1 MTRQWLFL
9 APCALGALGL
19 FLARRA
25 GDGTAGFYWATAF
38 TAVVYAA
45 AWWLWGNRQ
54 AFMGPEKLI
63 DVLRGALIG
72 AALALVFVLGALVVQ
87 HIPFLAGPAAE
98 LLDTPDKG
106 GYALTLLVL
115 VVNGLGEELV
125 FRDVVPRQLRGMG
138 QSVVQAGVWS
148 TLVYCVVTC
157 VMGVPLLVF
166 AAGVLGAVAYFEA
179 AKTGRLY
186 SPIAVHLTWSIG
198 MLLILPQFF

>member
-9 APCALGALGL
+9 VPCALGALGL
-19 FLARRA
+19 FLARLA
-25 GDGTAGFYWATAF
+25 GDGSAGFYWATAF

-45 AWWLWGNRQ
+45 AWWLWGNRE
-54 AFMGPEKLI
+54 AFMGPRKLI

-87 HIPFLAGPAAE
+87 HIPFLASPAAE

-148 TLVYCVVTC
+148 TLVYCLVTC

-198 MLLILPQFF
+198 MLLILPQFL

>member
-1 MTRQWLFL
+1 LTRQWLFL

-54 AFMGPEKLI
+54 AFMGPKKLI

-148 TLVYCVVTC
+148 TLVYCLVTC

-198 MLLILPQFF
+198 MLLILPQFL

>member
-54 AFMGPEKLI
+54 AFMGPKKLI

-115 VVNGLGEELV
+115 VVNGIGEELV

-148 TLVYCVVTC
+148 TLAYSLVTC

-186 SPIAVHLTWSIG
+186 SPNAVHLTWSIG
-198 MLLILPQFF
+198 MLLILPKFF

>member
-54 AFMGPEKLI
+54 AFMGPKKLI

-72 AALALVFVLGALVVQ
+72 ATLALVFVLGALVVQ

-106 GYALTLLVL
+106 GYALTLVVL
-115 VVNGLGEELV
+115 VVNGIGEELV

-138 QSVVQAGVWS
+138 QSMVQAGVWS
-148 TLVYCVVTC
+148 TLAYSLVTC

-166 AAGVLGAVAYFEA
+166 AAGVLGAAAYFEA

>member
-1 MTRQWLFL
+1 MARQWLFL
-9 APCALGALGL
+9 LPCALGALGL

-45 AWWLWGNRQ
+45 AWWLWGNHQ
-54 AFMGPEKLI
+54 AFMGPKKLI

-115 VVNGLGEELV
+115 VVNGIGEELV

-148 TLVYCVVTC
+148 TLAYCLVTC

>member
-54 AFMGPEKLI
+54 AFMGPKKLI

-98 LLDTPDKG
+98 LLDTTDKG

-198 MLLILPQFF
+198 MLLILPQFL

>member
-1 MTRQWLFL
+1 MTRQWLFVV
-9 APCALGALGL
+9 PCSLGALGL

-45 AWWLWGNRQ
+45 AWWLWGSRT
-54 AFMGPEKLI
+54 AFAGPRKLF

-115 VVNGLGEELV
+115 VVNGAGEELV
-125 FRDVVPRQLRGMG
+125 FRDVVPRQLRAMG
-138 QSVVQAGVWS
+138 QSLAQAGVWS
-148 TLVYCVVTC
+148 TLAYCLVTC

-186 SPIAVHLTWSIG
+186 SPIAAHLTWSIG

>member
-1 MTRQWLFL
+1 MTRQWLFVV
-9 APCALGALGL
+9 PCSLGALGL

-45 AWWLWGNRQ
+45 AWWLWGNRK
-54 AFMGPEKLI
+54 AFVGPKKLI

-98 LLDTPDKG
+98 LLQTPNKG
-106 GYALTLLVL
+106 GYFLTLLVL
-115 VVNGLGEELV
+115 VVNGAGEELV
-125 FRDVVPRQLRGMG
+125 FRDAVPCQLRAMG

-148 TLVYCVVTC
+148 TLAYCLVTC

-186 SPIAVHLTWSIG
+186 SPIATHLTWSIG
-198 MLLILPQFF
+198 MLLILPRFF

>member
-54 AFMGPEKLI
+54 AFMGPKKLI

-125 FRDVVPRQLRGMG
+125 FRDVVPHQLRGMG

-148 TLVYCVVTC
+148 TLVYCLVTC

-186 SPIAVHLTWSIG
+186 SPVAVHLTWSIG

>member
-38 TAVVYAA
+38 TAVVYVA

-54 AFMGPEKLI
+54 AFMGPKKLI

-148 TLVYCVVTC
+148 TLAYCLVTC

-198 MLLILPQFF
+198 MLLILPQFL

>member
-148 TLVYCVVTC
+148 TLAYSLVTC

-198 MLLILPQFF
+198 MLLILPQFL

>member
-54 AFMGPEKLI
+54 AFMGPKKLI

-115 VVNGLGEELV
+115 VVNGIGEELV

-148 TLVYCVVTC
+148 TLAYSLVTC

>member
-54 AFMGPEKLI
+54 AFMGPKKLI

-138 QSVVQAGVWS
+138 QSMVQVGVWS
-148 TLVYCVVTC
+148 TLVYCLVTC

-198 MLLILPQFF
+198 MLLILPQFL

>member
-148 TLVYCVVTC
+148 TLVYCLVTC

-198 MLLILPQFF
+198 MLLILPQFL

>member
-54 AFMGPEKLI
+54 AFMGPKKLI

-138 QSVVQAGVWS
+138 QSVVQAGVLS

>member
-54 AFMGPEKLI
+54 AFMGPKKLI

-115 VVNGLGEELV
+115 VVNSLGEELV

-148 TLVYCVVTC
+148 TLVYCLVTC

-198 MLLILPQFF
+198 MLLILPQFL

>member
-54 AFMGPEKLI
+54 AFMGPKKLI

-87 HIPFLAGPAAE
+87 HIPFLASPAAE

-115 VVNGLGEELV
+115 VVNGAGEELV

-148 TLVYCVVTC
+148 TLVYCLVTC

-198 MLLILPQFF
+198 MLLILPQFL

>member
-54 AFMGPEKLI
+54 AFMGAKKLI

-148 TLVYCVVTC
+148 TLVYCLVTC

-198 MLLILPQFF
+198 MLLILPQFL

>member
-9 APCALGALGL
+9 VPCALGALGL

-54 AFMGPEKLI
+54 AIMGPKKLI
-63 DVLRGALIG
+63 DVLRGTLIG
-72 AALALVFVLGALVVQ
+72 AALAVVFVLGALVVQ

-115 VVNGLGEELV
+115 VVNGIGEELV

-148 TLVYCVVTC
+148 TLVYCLVTC

-166 AAGVLGAVAYFEA
+166 AAGALGAVAYFEA
-179 AKTGRLY
+179 AITGRLY

>member
-54 AFMGPEKLI
+54 AFMGPKKLI

-198 MLLILPQFF
+198 MLLILPQFL

>member
-54 AFMGPEKLI
+54 AFMGPKKLI

-115 VVNGLGEELV
+115 VVNGIGEELV

-148 TLVYCVVTC
+148 TLVYCLVTC

-179 AKTGRLY
+179 ATTGRLY

-198 MLLILPQFF
+198 MLLILPQFL

>member
-1 MTRQWLFL
+1 MTRQWLYL
-9 APCALGALGL
+9 VPCALGALGL
-19 FLARRA
+19 FLARLA
-25 GDGTAGFYWATAF
+25 GDGSAGFYWATAF

-45 AWWLWGNRQ
+45 AWWLWGNRE
-54 AFMGPEKLI
+54 AFMGPKKLI
-63 DVLRGALIG
+63 DVLRGVLIG
-72 AALALVFVLGALVVQ
+72 TALALVFVLGALVVQ

-115 VVNGLGEELV
+115 VVNGAGEEMV

-148 TLVYCVVTC
+148 TLAYCLVTC

-166 AAGVLGAVAYFEA
+166 AAGVLGAVTYYESV
-179 AKTGRLY
+179 KTGRLY
-186 SPIAVHLTWSIG
+186 SPIAAHLTWSIG

>member
-54 AFMGPEKLI
+54 AFMGPKKLI
-63 DVLRGALIG
+63 DVLRGTLIG

-148 TLVYCVVTC
+148 TLVYCLVTC

>member
-1 MTRQWLFL
+1 MTRQWLYL
-9 APCALGALGL
+9 VPCALGALGL
-19 FLARRA
+19 LLARLA
-25 GDGTAGFYWATAF
+25 GDGSAGFYWATAF

-45 AWWLWGNRQ
+45 AWWLWGNRE
-54 AFMGPEKLI
+54 AFMGPKKLI
-63 DVLRGALIG
+63 DVLRGVLIG
-72 AALALVFVLGALVVQ
+72 TALALVFVLGALVVQ
-87 HIPFLAGPAAE
+87 HIPFLAGPAEE

-115 VVNGLGEELV
+115 VVNGIGEELV

>member
-54 AFMGPEKLI
+54 AFMGPKKLI

-72 AALALVFVLGALVVQ
+72 ATLALVFVLGALVVQ

-115 VVNGLGEELV
+115 VVNGIGEELV

-148 TLVYCVVTC
+148 TLVYCLVTF

-186 SPIAVHLTWSIG
+186 SPTAVHLTWSIG

>member
-54 AFMGPEKLI
+54 AFMGPKKLI

-148 TLVYCVVTC
+148 TLAYSLVTC

-198 MLLILPQFF
+198 MLLILPQFL

>member
-54 AFMGPEKLI
+54 AFMGPRKLI

-115 VVNGLGEELV
+115 VVNGIGEELV

-138 QSVVQAGVWS
+138 QSAVQAGVWS
-148 TLVYCVVTC
+148 TLVYCLVTC

-166 AAGVLGAVAYFEA
+166 AAGALGAVAYCEA

-186 SPIAVHLTWSIG
+186 SPVAVHLTWSIG

>member
-54 AFMGPEKLI
+54 AFMGPKKLI

-72 AALALVFVLGALVVQ
+72 ATLALVFVLGALVVQ

-115 VVNGLGEELV
+115 VVNGIGEELV
-125 FRDVVPRQLRGMG
+125 FRDVVPRQLRGMS

-148 TLVYCVVTC
+148 TLVYCLVTC
-157 VMGVPLLVF
+157 AMGVPLLVF

-179 AKTGRLY
+179 SKTGRLY

>member
-1 MTRQWLFL
+1 M
-9 APCALGALGL
+9 
-19 FLARRA
+19 
-25 GDGTAGFYWATAF
+25 
-38 TAVVYAA
+38 VYAA

-54 AFMGPEKLI
+54 AFMGPKKLI

-125 FRDVVPRQLRGMG
+125 FRDVVPRQLRVMG

-148 TLVYCVVTC
+148 TLVYCLVTC

-198 MLLILPQFF
+198 MLLILPQFL

>member
-1 MTRQWLFL
+1 MTRQWIFL

-54 AFMGPEKLI
+54 AFMGPKKLI

-138 QSVVQAGVWS
+138 QSVAQAGVWS
-148 TLVYCVVTC
+148 TLVYCLVTC

-198 MLLILPQFF
+198 MLLILPQFL